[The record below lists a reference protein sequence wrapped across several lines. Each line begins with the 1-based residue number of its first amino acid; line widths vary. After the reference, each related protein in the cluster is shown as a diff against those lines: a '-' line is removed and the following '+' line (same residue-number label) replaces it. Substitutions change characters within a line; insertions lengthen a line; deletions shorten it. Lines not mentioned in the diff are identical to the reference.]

1 MLGFESKSDAN
12 RYRAE
17 LDQRLAKFSLKLHPK
32 KTKLIRFGRWAMR
45 DSKRFG
51 GVKPATFDFL
61 GFTHYCTVARANGQF
76 TVGRKTIKE
85 RMVSTLK
92 HIKTELR

>member
-1 MLGFESKSDAN
+1 
-12 RYRAE
+12 
-17 LDQRLAKFSLKLHPK
+17 
-32 KTKLIRFGRWAMR
+32 MR